1 MSSYKSDSKSTSTPS
16 GKNGFKKENQ
26 KKGKGISHSHVPS
39 DISLRVKALETVL
52 TQKKLIDPE
61 ALDKVVDR
69 YQNQVG
75 PQNGAKI
82 VAKAWTD
89 SDYKERLLKDGSSAI
104 AELGLLGQQG
114 EHMVVVENTQQIH
127 NLVVCTLCSC
137 YPWPTLGLPPTW
149 YKSSAYRSRAVIE
162 PRKVLQ
168 EFGVNLPDS
177 AEVRVWDSTAEMR
190 YLVLPERPNGTEHLD
205 EIELSKLVTR
215 NSMIGVEIL

>member
-1 MSSYKSDSKSTSTPS
+1 MSADKGGLKSTSTPPK
-16 GKNGFKKENQ
+16 KNGSTQETQ

-52 TQKKLIDPE
+52 AQKKIIDPE
-61 ALDKVVDR
+61 VLDKVVDR

-82 VAKAWTD
+82 VAKAWID

-190 YLVLPERPNGTEHLD
+190 YLVLPERPNDTEHLD